1 MLASSPTTKSA
12 PTTRSVI
19 EWRAGRGDESA
30 PKVFVVE
37 NNVARLRPVTLGVRA
52 ADRYQVLDGLKSGDL
67 VVSFGQK
74 GLKDGTP
81 VQFK

>member
-1 MLASSPTTKSA
+1 
-12 PTTRSVI
+12 
-19 EWRAGRGDESA
+19 
-30 PKVFVVE
+30 
-37 NNVARLRPVTLGVRA
+37 VRA